1 MWRRQFQALRDGDRF
16 FFGNDPNLTLIR
28 LVYGI
33 DFRRTLGDVI
43 ALNTDIPRNELEPNV
58 FLAPAD

>member
-1 MWRRQFQALRDGDRF
+1 
-16 FFGNDPNLTLIR
+16 
-28 LVYGI
+28 VYGI

-58 FLAPAD
+58 FLAPSD